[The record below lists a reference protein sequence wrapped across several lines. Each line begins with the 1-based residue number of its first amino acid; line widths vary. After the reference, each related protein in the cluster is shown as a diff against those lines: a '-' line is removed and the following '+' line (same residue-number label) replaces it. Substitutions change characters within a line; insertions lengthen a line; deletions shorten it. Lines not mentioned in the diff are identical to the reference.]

1 MGQWPGLSPG
11 PLFPLTAVNRFADE
25 SDEDSCKHVYRQP
38 YRETPIGA
46 AHGNSFRQPRTERG
60 HVWNTIEC
68 LHSLGY
74 ASDEGSSENGVP
86 MRSTL
91 ETKNWPVA
99 AGLFFCQTRRVAT
112 RLTGSFTEPGSG
124 PFAQATISKALPRTG
139 NDVHSAAKS
148 RWIRM
153 TWQRP
158 GPKAGSLPPLALVE
172 QREYEGSDN
181 THQDV
186 HHYLSHD
193 APGVDAHGISFLS
206 THGVESRSG

>member
-46 AHGNSFRQPRTERG
+46 AHSNSFRQPRTERS

-74 ASDEGSSENGVP
+74 ASDVGSSENGVP

-112 RLTGSFTEPGSG
+112 RHVGSFSEPANG
-124 PFAQATISKALPRTG
+124 PFAKATFAKLLPRAG
-139 NDVHSAAKS
+139 NG
-148 RWIRM
+148 IRRQF
-153 TWQRP
+153 TR
-158 GPKAGSLPPLALVE
+158 
-172 QREYEGSDN
+172 REARQQ
-181 THQDV
+181 TQ
-186 HHYLSHD
+186 LL
-193 APGVDAHGISFLS
+193 PGV
-206 THGVESRSG
+206 